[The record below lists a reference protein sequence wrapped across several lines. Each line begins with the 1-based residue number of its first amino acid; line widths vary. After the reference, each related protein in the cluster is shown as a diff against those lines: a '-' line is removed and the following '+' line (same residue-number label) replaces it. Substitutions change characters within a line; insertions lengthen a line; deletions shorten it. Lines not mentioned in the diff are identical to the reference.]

1 MTNGGSSVGTFAP
14 AGIPSNRSRSVFS
27 QPALPFPNVPS
38 TPKSHHV
45 ACNAKLRLRLSNFS
59 ERNSC
64 YKHQIYTDSHIAG
77 EPEFCPLVLLRLDDR
92 AHVIRQS
99 ANRRPRPFDNR
110 ARIRVYD
117 ACKRFALRVRPFG
130 PMTMS
135 YGLLIHRYASA
146 WPHSSVQKLL

>member
-1 MTNGGSSVGTFAP
+1 MTDGGRTFAP
-14 AGIPSNRSRSVFS
+14 AGIPSDCPRSVFN
-27 QPALPFPNVPS
+27 QPALPFPSVPS

-92 AHVIRQS
+92 AHVICQS
-99 ANRRPRPFDNR
+99 ANRHPRPFDNR
-110 ARIRVYD
+110 VKIRVYD
-117 ACKRFALRVRPFG
+117 ARKRFALRVRPFG
-130 PMTMS
+130 PMAALT
-135 YGLLIHRYASA
+135 YGLLIY
-146 WPHSSVQKLL
+146 